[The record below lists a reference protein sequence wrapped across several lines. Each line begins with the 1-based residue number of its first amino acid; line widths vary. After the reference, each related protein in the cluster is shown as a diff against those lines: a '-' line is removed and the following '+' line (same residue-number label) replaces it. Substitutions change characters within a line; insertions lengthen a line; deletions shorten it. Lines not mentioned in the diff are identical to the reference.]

1 MEIEDYKMLLDSMH
15 STGIYVIREDNH
27 EILYLNRHVRE
38 IVPAACEG
46 MICNEVFSGA
56 CGNCPLLYMGEKNE
70 GRAVHYD
77 SPFGSIMDVTATR
90 ITWQGDIPAIML
102 QITPHAETAGYTYN
116 RILRA
121 NLTTDSFGIVRED
134 ENNALLDYGHQ
145 IHSLSEW
152 FRSFLKNGNV
162 YIRDIGRFEKFI
174 RIEYLREEFKKG
186 KRTLSC
192 TYRRKVSDVYRWY
205 TMEIVPDYDYADD
218 NQTVMLYVK
227 DVQDAYRKG
236 LEFEESN
243 IRHKEIFKSVSEK
256 NFGIYI
262 IELSTGMISP
272 TLVSE
277 DMKDLLEQG
286 IVEWNAV
293 LGKMVMRYF
302 HPESREDMLNN
313 FSWEALKAASVGNEK
328 KKSLLCRRML
338 YGKYHYVSV
347 AAHFYTDDEGGAY
360 AILVQQ
366 DVDEHTREE
375 IKRSQSDKR
384 ISAIIKSHYNVMNIV
399 DLDTGICERSYLD
412 IEGTQKDNSIGDW
425 DHYLNKACGE
435 FIDERDAKRFLSVLS
450 LGALRAEADKVE
462 DFDEFTYQ
470 FRTKHDT
477 VKWLEEQ
484 VFFSRQDK
492 NVLVSI
498 LGRDITQRKLKEDA
512 ALEAEREKQHIIN
525 SLSTLFFSIYY
536 LDLRMETLHP
546 IIQMGAVGEVLKQEA
561 ECEEVFALYA
571 QNFVHP
577 DDRAEYLGKMNCR
590 YIRETLGSEQ
600 AFIAVEYRI
609 LDKDNVGI
617 NDEYSWV
624 RATVLIAQS
633 EGGVPVKAL
642 YVAQDVTESKRRE
655 ELEQKMLKE
664 ACEAANHA
672 SAAKSEFLSKMSHD
686 IRTPMN
692 AIIGMAMIAQ
702 LHIRNTQKVE
712 DCLNKIDAA
721 SKHLLSLI
729 NNVLDMSKIESGK
742 ITLAEEEFNLNELL
756 QGVLDTVRPSVQSK
770 MHEIRLT
777 VGDIEHR
784 ELIGDVMRLQQV
796 FTNIL
801 GNAIKYTPP
810 GGKLEFRVNERPS
823 QAPGYGCFVFEFED
837 NGIGM
842 SQEYIEQIFEPFS
855 RAEDSRVSKIEGT
868 GLGMPIALN
877 IIRRMNGSIDIK
889 SEVNVGSCFIVTIFL
904 KYQDKPIEI
913 KDEFAN
919 QVRQYEDIDL
929 GGKRIL
935 LVEDNEINREIA
947 SEIISDL
954 GIKVESAEDGKD
966 ALDIY
971 LEKGAGYYDLIFM
984 DIQMPVMNGYQATE
998 AIRASG
1004 QEDARTIPIVAMTAN
1019 VFTEDIIASK
1029 NAGMN
1034 EHITK
1039 PLSLEQLVG
1048 CIVRWTERTQ

>member
-15 STGIYVIREDNH
+15 TTGVYVIREDNH
-27 EILYLNRHVRE
+27 EILYLNRRVKE
-38 IVPAACEG
+38 AVPAAGEG

-56 CGNCPLLYMGEKNE
+56 CGNCPLIYMGEKNE

-77 SPFGSIMDVTATR
+77 SPFGSIIDVTATR
-90 ITWQGDIPAIML
+90 ITWQSSIPAIML

-121 NLTTDSFGIVRED
+121 NLTTESFGIVRED
-134 ENNALLDYGHQ
+134 EDNALLDYGNQ

-152 FRSFLKNGNV
+152 FHSFLKNGNV
-162 YIRDIGRFEKFI
+162 YIRDIGRFEKFM
-174 RIEYLREEFKKG
+174 RIEYLSEEFKRGRK
-186 KRTLSC
+186 TLSC
-192 TYRRKVSDVYRWY
+192 TYRRRVGDAYRWY
-205 TMEIVPDYDYADD
+205 TMEIVPDYDYSDD

-243 IRHKEIFKSVSEK
+243 IRHREILKSISEK
-256 NFGIYI
+256 HFGIYI
-262 IELSTGMISP
+262 IELDTGMISP
-272 TLVSE
+272 TLVSD

-286 IVEWNAV
+286 IVEWDTV
-293 LGKMVMRYF
+293 LAKMVMRYF
-302 HPESREDMLNN
+302 HPESREEMLDK
-313 FSWEALKAASVGNEK
+313 FSWEALKAASGSNEK
-328 KKSLLCRRML
+328 KKALLCRRML

-347 AAHFYTDDEGGAY
+347 TAHFYMDEGGGAY

-366 DVDEHTREE
+366 DVDEHKREE
-375 IKRSQSDKR
+375 IRRSQSDKR

-412 IEGTQKDNSIGDW
+412 VEGDKGENRIGDW
-425 DHYLNKACGE
+425 DHYLGKACGE
-435 FIDERDAKRFLSVLS
+435 FIEERDAKRFWSVLS
-450 LGALRAEADKVE
+450 LDALRAKAEEVE

-470 FRTKHDT
+470 FKTKHKT

-525 SLSTLFFSIYY
+525 SLSRLFFSIYY

-577 DDRAEYLGKMNCR
+577 DDRDEYLEKMNCR
-590 YIRETLGSEQ
+590 YIRETLSEEYP
-600 AFIAVEYRI
+600 FTAVEYRI
-609 LDKDNVGI
+609 LDKDNGNI
-617 NDEYSWV
+617 DGEYSWV
-624 RATVLIAQS
+624 RATALLAQS

-692 AIIGMAMIAQ
+692 AIIGMATIAQ

-756 QGVLDTVRPSVQSK
+756 QGVLDMVRPSVQSK

-777 VGDIEHR
+777 VGDIEHK

-796 FTNIL
+796 FINIL
-801 GNAIKYTPP
+801 GNAVKYTPP
-810 GGKLEFRVNERPS
+810 GGKLEFRVKEKPS
-823 QAPGYGCFVFEFED
+823 QAQGYGCYVFEIED

-842 SQEYIEQIFEPFS
+842 SKEYIRQIFEPFS

-877 IIRRMNGSIDIK
+877 IVRRMNGTIDIK
-889 SEVNVGSCFIVTIFL
+889 SEVNVGSCFTVTIFL
-904 KYQDKPIEI
+904 KYQEKTE
-913 KDEFAN
+913 KKADEFIN
-919 QVRQYEDIDL
+919 QARRYEDVDL

-935 LVEDNEINREIA
+935 LVEDNEMNREIA
-947 SEIISDL
+947 AEIISDL
-954 GIKVESAEDGKD
+954 GIRVECAEDGKE

-998 AIRASG
+998 AIRASNRR
-1004 QEDARTIPIVAMTAN
+1004 DAGTIPIVAMTAN
-1019 VFTEDIIASK
+1019 AFTEDIIASK

-1048 CIVRWTERTQ
+1048 CIVRWTKH

>member
-1 MEIEDYKMLLDSMH
+1 MEIEDYKVLLDSMH
-15 STGIYVIREDNH
+15 TTGVYVIREDSH
-27 EILYLNRHVRE
+27 EILYLNRYVKE
-38 IVPAACEG
+38 IVPAAEVG

-56 CGNCPLLYMGEKNE
+56 CGNCPLFYMGEKNE
-70 GRAVHYD
+70 SRAVHYD
-77 SPFGSIMDVTATR
+77 SPFGSIIDVTATR
-90 ITWQGDIPAIML
+90 ITWQQKIPAIML
-102 QITPHAETAGYTYN
+102 QIAPHAETAGYTYN
-116 RILRA
+116 RILKA

-134 ENNALLDYGHQ
+134 EGSTLLDYGNQ
-145 IHSLSEW
+145 IYSLTEW

-174 RIEYLREEFKKG
+174 RIEYLRDEFKKG
-186 KRTLSC
+186 KRMLVC
-192 TYRRKVSDVYRWY
+192 TYRRRVGDAYRWY
-205 TMEIVPDYDYADD
+205 TMEIVPDYDYSDD

-227 DVQDAYRKG
+227 DVQDAYRMG

-243 IRHKEIFKSVSEK
+243 IRHQEILKSISEK

-262 IELSTGMISP
+262 IDLATGMISP

-286 IVEWNAV
+286 IVEWDAV

-302 HPESREDMLNN
+302 HPESREEMLSQ
-313 FSWEALKAASVGNEK
+313 FSWEALRTVGKEREK
-328 KKSLLCRRML
+328 KKAVICRRML

-347 AAHFYTDDEGGAY
+347 SAHFYKDDEDVAY

-366 DVDEHTREE
+366 DIDEHKREE
-375 IKRSQSDKR
+375 IRRSQSDKR
-384 ISAIIKSHYNVMNIV
+384 ISAIIKSRYNVMNVV
-399 DLDTGICERSYLD
+399 DLDTGLCERSYLD
-412 IEGTQKDNSIGDW
+412 VEGEQQENRTGDW
-425 DHYLNKACGE
+425 DHYLDKACSS
-435 FIDERDAKRFLSVLS
+435 FIDERDAKRFISVLS
-450 LGALRAEADKVE
+450 LDTLRAKAKEVE

-470 FRTKHDT
+470 FRTKHKT

-536 LDLRMETLHP
+536 LDLSMETLHP

-561 ECEEVFALYA
+561 ECGEVFALYA

-577 DDRAEYLGKMNCR
+577 DDRAEYLEKMNCG
-590 YIRETLGSEQ
+590 YIRENLSDERP
-600 AFIAVEYRI
+600 FIAVEYRI
-609 LDKDNVGI
+609 LDKDNDSIEG
-617 NDEYSWV
+617 EYSWV
-624 RATVLIAQS
+624 RATALLAQS
-633 EGGVPVKAL
+633 EGSVPVKAL

-655 ELEQKMLKE
+655 EREQKMLKE

-692 AIIGMAMIAQ
+692 AIIGMATIAQ

-742 ITLAEEEFNLNELL
+742 ITLAEEEFNINELL
-756 QGVLDTVRPSVQSK
+756 QGVLDVVRPSVQSK

-796 FTNIL
+796 FINIL
-801 GNAIKYTPP
+801 GNAVKYTPP
-810 GGKLEFRVNERPS
+810 GGKLEFRVREKPS
-823 QAPGYGCFVFEFED
+823 QAQGYGCYIFEIED

-842 SQEYIEQIFEPFS
+842 PQEYIGQIFEPFS

-889 SEVNVGSCFIVTIFL
+889 SEVNAGSCFTVTVFL
-904 KYQDKPIEI
+904 KYHDKAEEK
-913 KDEFAN
+913 KDDFAS
-919 QVRQYEDIDL
+919 QVRRYEDVDL

-935 LVEDNEINREIA
+935 LVEDNELNREIA
-947 SEIISDL
+947 VEIISDL
-954 GIKVESAEDGKD
+954 GIKVESAEDGKE

-984 DIQMPVMNGYQATE
+984 DIQMPVMSGYQATE

-1019 VFTEDIIASK
+1019 AFTEDIIASK
-1029 NAGMN
+1029 NSGMN

-1039 PLSLEQLVG
+1039 PLSLEQLVS
-1048 CIVRWTERTQ
+1048 CIVKWTERSQ